1 MIPIEDNVGDIIGK
15 AQRGLGISDSE
26 LAKKAGVDLQTIRK
40 LGESDFDEAAL
51 LGVAPVLDLAAD
63 PLCELAKGEWR
74 PEKINERDGFAQFNT
89 RFHDMTVNAYLVW
102 DPASRTAAV
111 FDTGADCSEM
121 VRFASRHKLNVQLIL
136 LTHAHPDHVA
146 DLPRL
151 REETGADVFGPARE
165 PVSGAELIDEGKHFH
180 LGNLEIDTRLTWGHS
195 QGGMTY
201 VVTGLARPIAIVG
214 DSLFAGSMGGGNVSY
229 QDALQNNLQKILT
242 LPDET
247 IICPG
252 HGPMTTVGE
261 EKKHNPFFAGKFD
274 DV

>member
-1 MIPIEDNVGDIIGK
+1 MISLEDNVGDIIGK

-26 LAKKAGVDLQTIRK
+26 LEKKAGVDLQTIRK
-40 LGESDFDEAAL
+40 LREGDVDEQAL
-51 LGVAPVLDLAAD
+51 QRVAPVLGLSAG

-74 PEKINERDGFAQFNT
+74 PERIDERDGFAQFNT
-89 RFHDMTVNAYLVW
+89 RYHDMTVNAYLVW
-102 DPASRTAAV
+102 DPVSRVAAA

-121 VRFASRHKLNVQLIL
+121 LRFANRHKLNVQLIL

-151 REETGADVFGPARE
+151 REETGADVFVPARE
-165 PVSGAELIDEGKHFH
+165 PVSGAEAIDEGKHFH

-201 VVTGLARPIAIVG
+201 VVSGLARPIAIVG

-229 QDALQNNLQKILT
+229 RDALRTNLEKILT
-242 LPDET
+242 LPDQT

-261 EKKHNPFFAGKFD
+261 EKEHNPFFAERI
-274 DV
+274 

>member
-1 MIPIEDNVGDIIGK
+1 MIPLEDNVGDIVGK

-40 LGESDFDEAAL
+40 LREGDVDEQAL
-51 LGVAPVLDLAAD
+51 LRVAPALGLAVD
-63 PLCELAKGEWR
+63 PLRELAKDQWR
-74 PEKINERDGFAQFNT
+74 PERIDEGDGFAQFNT
-89 RFHDMTVNAYLVW
+89 DYHDMAVNAYLVW
-102 DPASRTAAV
+102 DPATRVAAA
-111 FDTGADCSEM
+111 FDTGADSSEM
-121 VRFASRHKLNVQLIL
+121 MRFANRHKLDVQLIL

-151 REETGADVFGPARE
+151 REETGADVFVPARE
-165 PVSGAELIDEGKHFH
+165 PVSGAEPIDEGKHFH
-180 LGNLEIDTRLTWGHS
+180 LGSLQIDTRLTWGHS

-214 DSLFAGSMGGGNVSY
+214 DSLFAGSMGGGNLSY
-229 QDALQNNLQKILT
+229 QDALRNNLEKILT

-261 EKKHNPFFAGKFD
+261 EKKHNPFFAGK
-274 DV
+274 V